1 MSLTINGSL
10 ASPPKGRSWDMMFDV
25 QLGLQVKVQT
35 LLNLCKKV
43 KKLLTF
49 STKKLH
55 NIRSAIS
62 PEEYR
67 WVQSGIKKPAVSRWQ
82 AEILASNT
90 HQGISAALT
99 GQKLPTVE
107 EVTKPNQ
114 EHLHTCSRPWTR
126 ADHVLVRTPHR
137 KGRPTKLMLIKN
149 TEWPEPY
156 ERTNTLNQ
164 GRSCF
169 SKVVV

>member
-1 MSLTINGSL
+1 
-10 ASPPKGRSWDMMFDV
+10 MMFDV

-67 WVQSGIKKPAVSRWQ
+67 
-82 AEILASNT
+82 
-90 HQGISAALT
+90 
-99 GQKLPTVE
+99 
-107 EVTKPNQ
+107 
-114 EHLHTCSRPWTR
+114 
-126 ADHVLVRTPHR
+126 
-137 KGRPTKLMLIKN
+137 
-149 TEWPEPY
+149 
-156 ERTNTLNQ
+156 
-164 GRSCF
+164 
-169 SKVVV
+169 